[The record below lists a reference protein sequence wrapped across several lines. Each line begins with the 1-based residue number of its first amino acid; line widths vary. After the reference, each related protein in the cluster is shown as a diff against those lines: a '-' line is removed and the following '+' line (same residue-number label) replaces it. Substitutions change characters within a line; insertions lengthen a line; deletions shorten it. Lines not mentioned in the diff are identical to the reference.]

1 MKEKIVYKADSF
13 VDYEGKE
20 HKLIM
25 AAVSRPVNDIVVTEN
40 NNAKEIKKVLSI
52 GVSICSPEDK
62 FDENIGMKI
71 AYSKAISDKC
81 LIKMYVLSPGMI
93 NTQMVDALMQQ
104 ELSYIKNN
112 PTCIKGYK
120 DSFDK
125 FAKEKEKNRIFNSLT
140 AEQKSI
146 VEGYN
151 SLSPTIKEKIK
162 KFFR

>member
-62 FDENIGMKI
+62 FNENIGMKI

-125 FAKEKEKNRIFNSLT
+125 FVKEKEKNRMFNSLT